1 MRENLIELVHNA
13 RMNALWHNAKN
24 PSEYIADML
33 IDSGVT
39 IPVRCKDC
47 KHYKDGEL
55 LAPNKFCFRLK
66 HPTEDRNVG
75 YNFGADDFCSY
86 GERKDNDNQQKT

>member
-33 IDSGVT
+33 IDSGVK
-39 IPVRCKDC
+39 IPVPCKDC
-47 KHYKDGEL
+47 KHCYKSSGSS
-55 LAPNKFCFRLK
+55 
-66 HPTEDRNVG
+66 TG
-75 YNFGADDFCSY
+75 YRCKVWGVYDTDCEVTPDDFCSY
-86 GERKDNDNQQKT
+86 GERKSDG